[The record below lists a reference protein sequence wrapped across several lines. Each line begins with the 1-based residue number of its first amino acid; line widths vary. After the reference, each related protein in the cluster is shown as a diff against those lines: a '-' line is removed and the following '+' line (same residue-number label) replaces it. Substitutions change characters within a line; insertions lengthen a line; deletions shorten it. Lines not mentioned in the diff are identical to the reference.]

1 MHITCDAAKR
11 ARTLRDRGLDMHRAA
26 EIFAG
31 AHLTRVDD
39 RFDYGEIRYVTAGW
53 LDSEIVLVVWTARG
67 PARRIISMRHCHG
80 REEERLRPYLQSL

>member
-39 RFDYGEIRYVTAGW
+39 RFDYGEIRYVTAG
-53 LDSEIVLVVWTARG
+53 
-67 PARRIISMRHCHG
+67 
-80 REEERLRPYLQSL
+80 